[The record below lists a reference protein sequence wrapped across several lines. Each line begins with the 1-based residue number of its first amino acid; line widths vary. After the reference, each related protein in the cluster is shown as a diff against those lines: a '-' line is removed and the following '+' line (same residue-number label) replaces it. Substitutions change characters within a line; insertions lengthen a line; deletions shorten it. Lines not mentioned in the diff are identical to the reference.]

1 MVKISGRIIELRKER
16 NITQKQLAEA
26 VNVGQS
32 TVSGWENGLFEPT
45 ASVIR
50 DLCSFF
56 EVSADYL
63 LDIEQ

>member
-1 MVKISGRIIELRKER
+1 MVKISERIIELRKER

-26 VNVGQS
+26 INVGQS

>member
-1 MVKISGRIIELRKER
+1 MVKISERIIELRKER